1 MHFYDRI
8 HKKLT
13 DSFSPVFL
21 DIQDDSARHAGHAHR
36 MVPMG
41 ARPDEIQTPEGA
53 ETGET
58 HFKVT
63 IVSAE
68 FYGQSQQARHR
79 QVYAAL
85 QDELRERVHALSIRT
100 YTPEEY
106 DKAL

>member
-21 DIQDDSARHAGHAHR
+21 DIQDESAQHAGHAHR
-36 MVPMG
+36 MVPIGTRAGNKEIPEIAG
-41 ARPDEIQTPEGA
+41 A
-53 ETGET
+53 GET

-63 IVSAE
+63 IVSSA
-68 FYGQSQQARHR
+68 FCDQPQQARHR

-85 QDELRERVHALSIRT
+85 REELKERVHALSIRT